1 MRAKARYV
9 ILLMETTFSQTNFA
23 YLFVNVVAPVYVV
36 AKSAILDVVNVN
48 VFLFVVVDGIGLL
61 AALLSVLGAV
71 CGRSFFNLKKLAIFY
86 INCFKRH

>member
-1 MRAKARYV
+1 MRAKARFV
-9 ILLMETTFSQTNFA
+9 LLLMETTFSQTNFA
-23 YLFVNVVAPVYVV
+23 YLLVNVVAPVYVV

-48 VFLFVVVDGIGLL
+48 VLFVVVDGIGLL